1 MSSNSNDKWLIRLV
15 PRGDESLS
23 AVEGWIKGPDG
34 NRSGMVAWKKL
45 NTGRTTKADVTALEE
60 LMGNVTIGQ
69 TYSVPQDV
77 NVEEAMGLMFA
88 SMSLGTG
95 DKNAGGRR
103 RRRRST
109 HRKRTHRKRTHRKRT
124 HRKRTHTTRRKR
136 KRTAQKR
143 RR

>member
-1 MSSNSNDKWLIRLV
+1 MSSNSNKKWLIRLV
-15 PRGDESLS
+15 PKGDETL
-23 AVEGWIKGPDG
+23 AEDGWIKGQAG

-45 NTGRTTKADVTALEE
+45 NTGRTTKADVTELEG

-69 TYSVPQDV
+69 TYSVPQNVDV
-77 NVEEAMGLMFA
+77 DYAMESMFA
-88 SMSLGTG
+88 NMSLGG

-109 HRKRTHRKRTHRKRT
+109 RRKRTR
-124 HRKRTHTTRRKR
+124 TTRRKH

>member
-1 MSSNSNDKWLIRLV
+1 MSSKSTERSNDKWLIRLV
-15 PRGDESLS
+15 PKGDESLS
-23 AVEGWIKGPDG
+23 AVEGWIKGPEG

-45 NTGRTTKADVTALEE
+45 NTGRITKADVTALDE

-69 TYSVPQDV
+69 TYSVPQDA
-77 NVEEAMGLMFA
+77 NVEEVMGLMFA
-88 SMSLGTG
+88 KMSLGKG

-109 HRKRTHRKRTHRKRT
+109 RRKRT

>member
-1 MSSNSNDKWLIRLV
+1 MSSNSNDKWLIQLV

-23 AVEGWIKGPDG
+23 AEGWIKGPEG
-34 NRSGMVAWKKL
+34 NRSGMVAWKKI
-45 NTGRTTKADVTALEE
+45 NTGRITKADVTALEG

-69 TYSVPQDV
+69 TYSVPEHV
-77 NVEEAMGLMFA
+77 NIEEAMGLFA

-95 DKNAGGRR
+95 DKKAGGRR

-109 HRKRTHRKRTHRKRT
+109 RRKRTHRKRTR
-124 HRKRTHTTRRKR
+124 TTRRKR